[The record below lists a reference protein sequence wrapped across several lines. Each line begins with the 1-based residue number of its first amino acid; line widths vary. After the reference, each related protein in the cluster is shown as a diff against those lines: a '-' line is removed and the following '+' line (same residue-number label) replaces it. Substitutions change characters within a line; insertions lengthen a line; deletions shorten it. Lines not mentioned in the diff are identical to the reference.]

1 MFSKVGLMGMFLN
14 SMEKRMSRNGEGQG
28 RKGVKELSHRLQD
41 IFLLNMDLVHSDPGK
56 ETMQLLKKKYL
67 FGL

>member
-1 MFSKVGLMGMFLN
+1 MFPKVGLMGMFLN
-14 SMEKRMSRNGEGQG
+14 GMEKRMSRKGEGQG

-56 ETMQLLKKKYL
+56 ETMQFKKKYL